1 MAYIDPKFPARRVCL
16 PPQDSCISGMMKLL
30 QSVHKAVHFLNNS
43 QLVRI
48 CLYLCLRMYL
58 YIIHNIY
65 TMTCVYIIFIYI
77 IFQIGVFSL
86 KRDPNSSREE
96 ITLNCNHQA
105 SFVVLF
111 FFQAGIAFLCLKK
124 RHRTVWIARFF
135 FRGIST
141 VRVSRGS

>member
-1 MAYIDPKFPARRVCL
+1 
-16 PPQDSCISGMMKLL
+16 
-30 QSVHKAVHFLNNS
+30 
-43 QLVRI
+43 
-48 CLYLCLRMYL
+48 MYL
-58 YIIHNIY
+58 RNDEVATKCTQSGAFLEQLAACSDLFISLFTYVSVYYTQYIHND
-65 TMTCVYIIFIYI
+65 MCVYNIYI

-141 VRVSRGS
+141 VQVSRGS